1 MLMEL
6 NNLSRCTGFPP
17 GVLRSFAAQGILPL
31 ATPTK
36 GNQPLFDGQALL
48 RNLVELKNAR

>member
-1 MLMEL
+1 MLMLL

-17 GVLRSFAAQGILPL
+17 SVLRSFAAQGILPL
-31 ATPTK
+31 ATQATD
-36 GNQPLFDGQALL
+36 NQPLFDGQALL